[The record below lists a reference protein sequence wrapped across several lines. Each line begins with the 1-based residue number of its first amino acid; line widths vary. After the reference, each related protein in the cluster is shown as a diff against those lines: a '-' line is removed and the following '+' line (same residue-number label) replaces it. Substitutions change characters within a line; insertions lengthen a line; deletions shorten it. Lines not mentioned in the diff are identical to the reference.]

1 MMVMMMMVMVRM
13 MMVPLCGSD
22 LYGMY
27 IKTGVFAK
35 KRCMLSFVHKTNRLS
50 GHLLELQNW
59 IFSCQHIFSFFGR
72 DQVHLCHQ
80 SLTQKNTSL
89 NTGCCW
95 VDINIVDIKIYIFL
109 DLLLLTTVARLISKS
124 TCFSQLP
131 GKASLINRNKSVKI
145 CFAEHQFRQQIQQDH
160 TIENLPKKV
169 RKRVQNGRLV
179 PTCLSSP
186 KLFTTQSV
194 QVLF

>member
-1 MMVMMMMVMVRM
+1 MVTTTTTMIVMMMMM
-13 MMVPLCGSD
+13 MMVPLCGSG

-35 KRCMLSFVHKTNRLS
+35 KRCMLSFVHKTKRLS

-59 IFSCQHIFSFFGR
+59 IFSRQHIFLWFFCR
-72 DQVHLCHQ
+72 AQVHLCHQ

-95 VDINIVDIKIYIFL
+95 VDINIVDIKINIFL

-145 CFAEHQFRQQIQQDH
+145 CFAEHQIKQQIQQDH
-160 TIENLPKKV
+160 KIKNLPKKSE
-169 RKRVQNGRLV
+169 KG
-179 PTCLSSP
+179 
-186 KLFTTQSV
+186 
-194 QVLF
+194 